1 MDYAKADDQDFQ
13 NLQEKCSKLAI
24 TVLVNNAGVSHSMPT
39 PFIEESRE
47 MLNQIIQVNCTSTVQ
62 VTRSILPGMIKN
74 ARGGLILNMGS
85 VSAEL
90 KTPLLQTYAG
100 SKAFLS
106 VWSQALAEEVAEHR
120 IHVELLNTHFVTT
133 NMSKIRRSTWSCPT
147 PKSYVACVLSR
158 CGNSYFSTLH
168 PGHAIVIGAMSL
180 IPNWILRSL
189 TLKQMKATR
198 KHALAKAAK
207 LSKAK

>member
-1 MDYAKADDQDFQ
+1 MDYANAEEEDFQ
-13 NLQEKCSKLAI
+13 DLEEKCSKLSI
-24 TVLVNNAGVSHSMPT
+24 SVLVNNAGVSHTMPT

-47 MLNQIIQVNCTSTVQ
+47 TLNQIIKVNCTSTVQ
-62 VTRSILPGMIKN
+62 VTRSILPAMIKTG
-74 ARGGLILNMGS
+74 AGGLILNMGS

-106 VWSQALAEEVAEHR
+106 IWSQALAQELSEHK

-133 NMSKIRRSTWSCPT
+133 NMSKIRRSSWSCPT
-147 PKSYVACVLSR
+147 PKSYVSCVLAR

-168 PGHAIVIGAMSL
+168 PGHALVIGAMSL
-180 IPNWILRSL
+180 IPEWLLRSL

-207 LSKAK
+207 LSKSK